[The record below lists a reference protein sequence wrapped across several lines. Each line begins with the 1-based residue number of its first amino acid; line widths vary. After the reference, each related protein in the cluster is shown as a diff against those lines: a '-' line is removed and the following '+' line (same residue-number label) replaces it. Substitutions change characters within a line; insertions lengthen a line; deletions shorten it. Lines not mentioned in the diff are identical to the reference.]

1 MSIVDEY
8 YEKDFSPVIEEQKD
22 FDEWQREYSVSLE
35 HITLESVKLNS
46 EYITLNNEGFQE
58 AFENVIDTLGS
69 ITGKALEKLSK
80 VKHMFTYGDR
90 PLDKME
96 LDVTTLNKLFALKD
110 LDKTYANERNTG
122 VMAPHGS
129 KGYVLP
135 YLEANYQLFK
145 QVANVN
151 LMIDQLRKDMGALV
165 YNENGL
171 KDISSLNHNFYK
183 KAEVE
188 MDKRLKSFSQLRIKD
203 DFGQERPFSKLYRN
217 YRELRATSDLAQKT
231 VTEMNVFD
239 LVQVNDNAQT
249 IKEYV
254 PKIKDKLANG
264 YSKKLLS
271 NLADAT
277 LVVARTLEVFA
288 MTLHVQK
295 TINASLEHTAKTLTQ
310 SIKSKSY

>member
-1 MSIVDEY
+1 MTIVDEY
-8 YEKDFSPVIEEQKD
+8 YKKEFSALEEDQRD
-22 FDEWQREYSVSLE
+22 FDEWQREFSVSLE
-35 HITLESVKLNS
+35 TIALEAVKLNS
-46 EYITLNNEGFQE
+46 DYITLNEEGFKD
-58 AFENVIDTLGS
+58 AFENVIDTLGT
-69 ITGKALEKLSK
+69 ITNKALEKLSK
-80 VKHMFTYGDR
+80 VKYMFTYGDR

-96 LDVTTLNKLFALKD
+96 FDVSLVNQLLSMKD
-110 LDKTYANERNTG
+110 LDKTYTNERNTM

-165 YNENGL
+165 YSENGL
-171 KDISSLNHNFYK
+171 KDISSLNYNFYK

-188 MDKRLKSFSQLRIKD
+188 MDKRLKVFSQLRTKD
-203 DFGQERPFSKLYRN
+203 DFGQERPFAKLYRN
-217 YRELRATSDLAQKT
+217 YRELRTTSDLAVKT

-239 LVQVNDNAQT
+239 LIQVSDNADT

-254 PKIKDKLANG
+254 PKIKEKMSNG

-271 NLADAT
+271 NLADAA
-277 LVVARTLEVFA
+277 LVVARTLEIFA
-288 MTLHVQK
+288 MTLHVQR
-295 TINASLEHTAKTLTQ
+295 TINASLEHTAKTLFE
-310 SIKSKSY
+310 SIKAKA

>member
-1 MSIVDEY
+1 MTIVDEY
-8 YEKDFSPVIEEQKD
+8 YKKEFSALEEDQRD
-22 FDEWQREYSVSLE
+22 FDEWQREFSVSLD
-35 HITLESVKLNS
+35 HIALEAVKLNS
-46 EYITLNNEGFQE
+46 EYITLNEEGFKD
-58 AFENVIDTLGS
+58 AFENVIDTLGT
-69 ITGKALEKLSK
+69 ITNKALEKLSK
-80 VKHMFTYGDR
+80 VKNMFTYGDR

-96 LDVTTLNKLFALKD
+96 FDVSLVNQLLSMKD
-110 LDKTYANERNTG
+110 LDKTYANERNTM

-165 YNENGL
+165 YNDNAL
-171 KDISSLNHNFYK
+171 KDINSLNYNFYK

-188 MDKRLKSFSQLRIKD
+188 MDKRLKVFSQLRTKD

-217 YRELRATSDLAQKT
+217 YRELRTTSDLAVKT

-239 LVQVNDNAQT
+239 LIQVSDNAQT

-254 PKIKDKLANG
+254 PKIKEKIANG

-277 LVVARTLEVFA
+277 LVVARTLEIFA
-288 MTLHVQK
+288 MTLHVQR
-295 TINASLEHTAKTLTQ
+295 TINASLEHTAKTLVE
-310 SIKSKSY
+310 SIKYKA

>member
-1 MSIVDEY
+1 MTIVDEY
-8 YEKDFSPVIEEQKD
+8 YKKEFSTVDESQQD
-22 FDEWQREYSVSLE
+22 FDEWQREFSVSLD
-35 HITLESVKLNS
+35 HIALEAVKLNS
-46 EYITLNNEGFQE
+46 DYITLNEEGFKE
-58 AFENVIDTLGS
+58 AFEGVIDTLGT
-69 ITGKALEKLSK
+69 ITSKAMEKLSK
-80 VKHMFTYGDR
+80 VKYMVTYGDR

-96 LDVTTLNKLFALKD
+96 FDVTLVNKLLTMKD
-110 LDKTYANERNTG
+110 LDKTYTNERNTL

-165 YNENGL
+165 YSENGL
-171 KDISSLNHNFYK
+171 KDISSLNVSFYK

-188 MDKRLKSFSQLRIKD
+188 MDKRLKAFSQYRAKD

-217 YRELRATSDLAQKT
+217 YRELRTTSDLAVKT
-231 VTEMNVFD
+231 VTEMNVFN
-239 LVQVNDNAQT
+239 LVQVSDNADT

-254 PKIKDKLANG
+254 PKIKEKMANG

-271 NLADAT
+271 NLADAA
-277 LVVARTLEVFA
+277 LVVARTLEIFA
-288 MTLHVQK
+288 MTLHVQR
-295 TINASLEHTAKTLTQ
+295 TINASLEHTAKTLME
-310 SIKSKSY
+310 SIKSKA

>member
-1 MSIVDEY
+1 MTIVDEY
-8 YEKDFSPVIEEQKD
+8 YKKEFSALEENQRD
-22 FDEWQREYSVSLE
+22 FDEWQREFSVSLE
-35 HITLESVKLNS
+35 TIALEAVKLNS
-46 EYITLNNEGFQE
+46 DYITLNEEGFKD
-58 AFENVIDTLGS
+58 AFENVIDTLGT
-69 ITGKALEKLSK
+69 ITNKALEKLSK
-80 VKHMFTYGDR
+80 VKYMFTYGDR

-96 LDVTTLNKLFALKD
+96 FDVSLVNQLLSMKD
-110 LDKTYANERNTG
+110 LDKTYTNERNTM

-165 YNENGL
+165 YSENGL
-171 KDISSLNHNFYK
+171 KDISSLNYNFYK

-188 MDKRLKSFSQLRIKD
+188 MDKRLKVFSQLRTKD
-203 DFGQERPFSKLYRN
+203 DFGQERPFAKLYRN
-217 YRELRATSDLAQKT
+217 YRELRTTSDLAVKT

-239 LVQVNDNAQT
+239 LIQVSDNADT

-254 PKIKDKLANG
+254 PKIKEKMSNG

-271 NLADAT
+271 NLADAA
-277 LVVARTLEVFA
+277 LVVARTLEIFA
-288 MTLHVQK
+288 MTLHVQR
-295 TINASLEHTAKTLTQ
+295 TINASLEHTAKTLFE
-310 SIKSKSY
+310 SIKAKA